1 MTTISSTEM
10 VRPVGVIPMYSP
22 GVRTGYGWAIRC
34 EHEELEGEIRHPCLV
49 FEEADRLVP
58 GRQD

>member
-1 MTTISSTEM
+1 M
-10 VRPVGVIPMYSP
+10 GVIPMYSP